1 MRPTGC
7 APSMMSPA
15 PPEIRDQHRLLEVR
29 LSPVLVE
36 EGRVPGRSQV
46 GQSSAE
52 AFAVLLGSS

>member
-1 MRPTGC
+1 
-7 APSMMSPA
+7 MMSAA